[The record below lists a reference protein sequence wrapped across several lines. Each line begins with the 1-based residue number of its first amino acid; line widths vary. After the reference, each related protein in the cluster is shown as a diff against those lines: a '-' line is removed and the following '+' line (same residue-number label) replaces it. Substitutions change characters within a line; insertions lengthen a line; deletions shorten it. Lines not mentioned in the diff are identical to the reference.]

1 MTRKRQPIICD
12 FCGKEIESQMRY
24 SLQFNRTN
32 TEKPSEKG
40 SFITSSSKA
49 DQCHPCFLEICKN
62 GYKPKWVRKVKDE
75 NTGKWSD
82 QELDEQS
89 KLD

>member
-1 MTRKRQPIICD
+1 MTRKRQPITCD
-12 FCGKEIESQMRY
+12 FCAKEIESQMRY
-24 SLQFNRTN
+24 TAQFNQTN

-49 DQCHPCFLEICKN
+49 DMCHACLIEIAKN
-62 GYKPKWVRKVKDE
+62 GYKPKWVKKVKDE

-82 QELDEQS
+82 QAIEEQTELA
-89 KLD
+89 